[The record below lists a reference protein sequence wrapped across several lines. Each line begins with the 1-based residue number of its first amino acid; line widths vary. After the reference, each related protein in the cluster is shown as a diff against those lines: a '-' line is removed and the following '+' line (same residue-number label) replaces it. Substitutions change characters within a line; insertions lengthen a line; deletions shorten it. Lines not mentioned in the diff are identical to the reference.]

1 MKRDAVLSN
10 LPGIEEFALSGGTAH
25 SGQVTRR
32 GGTVRR
38 PAGAYTPAV
47 HALLGHLADRGFT
60 GAPRP
65 LGTEGDTEILTY
77 LEGESAYL
85 PGRPG
90 AIPEPGW
97 ALTDQAM
104 ISVARLL
111 RRFHDASVSFDP
123 TGLPWQRAV
132 PDGWA
137 GSRVTHNDTHP
148 ANVIFQNGVATGLID
163 FDLAGPGTV
172 PFELAV
178 AACFWVPI
186 RAESDIADARR
197 SRLWE
202 RFRLFLDGYGA
213 PVETRAEVVRALG
226 AANEWI
232 FGIIRE
238 AAERGHPAF
247 ARMWAERSDM
257 AGRAVNFVETHEA
270 ELKAAAF

>member
-1 MKRDAVLSN
+1 MKRDASLSKV
-10 LPGIEEFALSGGTAH
+10 EEFALPGGTAH
-25 SGQVTRR
+25 IGQVRRR
-32 GGTVRR
+32 GSTVRR
-38 PAGAYTPAV
+38 PAGNYTPAV
-47 HALLGHLADRGFT
+47 HALLEHLAAQGFT

-77 LEGESAYL
+77 LDGKSAYL

-104 ISVARLL
+104 VSVAGLL
-111 RRFHDASVSFDP
+111 RRFHDASETFDP
-123 TGLPWQRAV
+123 TGLAWQRAV

-148 ANVIFQNGVATGLID
+148 ANVIFRNGEAAGLID

-172 PFELAV
+172 GFELAV

-202 RFRLFLDGYGA
+202 RFRLFLDGYRA
-213 PVETRAEVVRALG
+213 TAQTRTEVVEALA

-232 FGIIRE
+232 FGIIRDQ
-238 AAERGHPAF
+238 AERGHPAF
-247 ARMWAERSDM
+247 VRMWAERCDM
-257 AGRAVNFVETHEA
+257 AGRAVSFVQTHEA